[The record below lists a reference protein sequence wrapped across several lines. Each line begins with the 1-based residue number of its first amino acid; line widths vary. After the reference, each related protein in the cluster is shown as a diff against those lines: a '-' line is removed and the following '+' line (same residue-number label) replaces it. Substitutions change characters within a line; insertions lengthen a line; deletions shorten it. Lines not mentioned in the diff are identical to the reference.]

1 MTPLEAA
8 LRLAV
13 EALRKEGVR
22 WAVVG
27 GLAVSARAEPRT
39 TRDVDVAVG
48 VVDDAEAE
56 RILFRLQG
64 HGLVVVSVVEQTA
77 RKRLAT
83 ARLRPAD
90 EAPHGLL
97 LDLLF
102 ASSGIEEEIVASAD
116 EIEVLPG
123 LTIPIARTG
132 HLVALK
138 ALARN
143 DRDRPQDL
151 DDIRALRGLVVAPCE
166 AMVPLS
172 ENDWAMPWDAVL
184 APDRDGGKAPRVRSR
199 PLTPPRA
206 PAPRPTAG
214 PLSPRS
220 RTKGARAL
228 R

>member
-83 ARLRPAD
+83 ARLRPAG

-102 ASSGIEEEIVASAD
+102 ASSGIEAEIVASAD

-151 DDIRALRGLVVAPCE
+151 DDIRALLRGASRVDVE
-166 AMVPLS
+166 
-172 ENDWAMPWDAVL
+172 DARGAVRWIEERGYSRGRRL
-184 APDRDGGKAPRVRSR
+184 AEELEELLAANRR
-199 PLTPPRA
+199 
-206 PAPRPTAG
+206 
-214 PLSPRS
+214 
-220 RTKGARAL
+220 
-228 R
+228 

>member
-83 ARLRPAD
+83 ARLRPAG

-151 DDIRALRGLVVAPCE
+151 DDIRALLRGASRVDVE
-166 AMVPLS
+166 
-172 ENDWAMPWDAVL
+172 DARGAVRWIEERGYSRGRRL
-184 APDRDGGKAPRVRSR
+184 AEELEELLAANRR
-199 PLTPPRA
+199 
-206 PAPRPTAG
+206 
-214 PLSPRS
+214 
-220 RTKGARAL
+220 
-228 R
+228 

>member
-83 ARLRPAD
+83 ARLRPAG
-90 EAPHGLL
+90 EASHGLL

-102 ASSGIEEEIVASAD
+102 ASSGIEAEIVASAD

-151 DDIRALRGLVVAPCE
+151 DDIRALLRGASRVDVE
-166 AMVPLS
+166 
-172 ENDWAMPWDAVL
+172 DARGAVRWIEERGYSRGRRL
-184 APDRDGGKAPRVRSR
+184 AEELEELLAANRR
-199 PLTPPRA
+199 
-206 PAPRPTAG
+206 
-214 PLSPRS
+214 
-220 RTKGARAL
+220 
-228 R
+228 